1 MTKTCI
7 GVLLT
12 AASLGCSSDSTPG
25 ANVTIDVTLANSP
38 LARMQNVSLIRA
50 GDSFTLAGYEDGQ
63 VRWGRLSPN
72 ASDGQLTYETSFAL
86 PQPLVG
92 PAPVFAATMKITPG
106 DQLVAIV
113 LTNSSTVSGGY
124 DLSAIVQT
132 LGDASP
138 AAPVVLDSLPAGI
151 DPNTVQI
158 VAGAAAS
165 GNVGFVAWGIP
176 VKGRTVNYLLLTANA
191 QHEDSVSE
199 VFDHNNPASV
209 PNWECLT
216 AANGATGIAFGVV
229 IPQVDGSGN
238 IASSDFRV
246 FDIKETG
253 VKTDMP
259 YPLSTVVTNCHIVG
273 SPTSE
278 GGYLMAFESS
288 AGIGFATYT
297 LLPDSTNEG
306 NVTTKDMAMPV
317 ATLGGPLNI
326 PPPAW
331 ISSVSGGDVSI
342 GLSRTAGP
350 EVFRFTYNAVPH
362 GGTLTLRSEQGKT
375 GPVASWVGSD
385 AVYVTYADQV
395 SGSPSVKRYFMRI
408 ESPATL
414 P

>member
-1 MTKTCI
+1 
-7 GVLLT
+7 
-12 AASLGCSSDSTPG
+12 
-25 ANVTIDVTLANSP
+25 
-38 LARMQNVSLIRA
+38 
-50 GDSFTLAGYEDGQ
+50 
-63 VRWGRLSPN
+63 
-72 ASDGQLTYETSFAL
+72 
-86 PQPLVG
+86 
-92 PAPVFAATMKITPG
+92 MKNTPG

-132 LGDASP
+132 LGDALP
-138 AAPVVLDSLPAGI
+138 AAPVVLATIEAGI

-158 VAGAAAS
+158 VAGAATS

-191 QHEDSVSE
+191 QHADSVSE
-199 VFDHNNPASV
+199 VFDHNIPADV

-216 AANGATGIAFGVV
+216 AANGAAGIAFGVV

-246 FDIKETG
+246 FDIDETG
-253 VKTDMP
+253 AKTDMT

-273 SPTSE
+273 SPSSAS
-278 GGYLMAFESS
+278 GYLMAFESN
-288 AGIGFATYT
+288 AGIGFAMYT
-297 LLPDSTNEG
+297 PSSDPANAG
-306 NVTTKDMAMPV
+306 DVTTQDMAMPV
-317 ATLGGPLNI
+317 ATLGGPLNV

-350 EVFRFTYNAVPH
+350 EVFRFTYDAIPH

-385 AVYVTYADQV
+385 AVYATYADQV